1 MSYNDVKRSRLKRKQ
16 QMIDMMGKECQIC
29 GYKKTNSALEFH
41 HINPE
46 NKDFNFNMACNL
58 PLEKIINE
66 LKKCILVCANC
77 HREIHAG
84 LIEQELFSS
93 FNEAEAEKVL
103 EQNENI
109 KNGKKYFCTNCGIE
123 VSYGNN
129 LCPQCAAILR
139 RKVKNRPNREE
150 LKSLIRITSFV
161 QIGNMF
167 NVTDGAIRKWCKSY
181 NLPSTKTEI
190 KTISDEDW
198 EKI

>member
-109 KNGKKYFCTNCGIE
+109 KNGNKNFCNRDEIE
-123 VSYGNN
+123 VNYGNN
-129 LCPQCAAILR
+129 
-139 RKVKNRPNREE
+139 
-150 LKSLIRITSFV
+150 
-161 QIGNMF
+161 
-167 NVTDGAIRKWCKSY
+167 
-181 NLPSTKTEI
+181 
-190 KTISDEDW
+190 
-198 EKI
+198 